1 MIDDFNKRV
10 NEINSYL
17 SGLADL
23 ELYAFDND
31 EGEKY
36 LEDDF
41 LRILKS
47 NTLLMMYNL
56 VESTI
61 MSGILKIYEGLAQD
75 EMTYTKV
82 RKEIKDIW
90 FSFRHNEAYDK
101 KAHYDSYR
109 KKASDIVE
117 FILSDEVLVLNRK
130 AINIGGNL
138 DADRIRDVCQEHG
151 IIFTPDRKSRGGIVL
166 EDVRDKRN
174 YLAHGNISFVE
185 CGRDYSVSSLMKI
198 KTETVLFLRAV
209 LGGMQDYY
217 DNKQYLIQETT

>member
-1 MIDDFNKRV
+1 VIDDFNKRV